1 MHIPL
6 GHTGLSRRDFLATST
21 ASLATVS
28 LAASAHSVQSADKAP
43 ASETLAA
50 SFYKTLTSEQKQV
63 MAFPFNH
70 ALRGE
75 VNNNWRITKARVGKT
90 FSAAQQQMIKDIFL
104 GLHSESYAAKV
115 FKQVE
120 HDHGPLGFGGCSVAV
135 FGEPGKDGYE
145 FVLTG
150 RHVTR
155 RCDGDSVKGAAFGG
169 PIFYGHAAAGFNE
182 PADHRGNIYWYQAQR
197 ANKLFQALDGKQR
210 KQALLGTARP
220 EQKTATVKVSGRK
233 EDLAGLPVSEMSAD
247 QKGLFLKVLA
257 DVLAPFRPADVA
269 ESMKLITA
277 GGIEHLHLSYYKNHD
292 VGGDGVW
299 DVWQIEGP
307 SMVWYFRGDPHVHTW
322 VNIKAPA

>member
-1 MHIPL
+1 MSIPSRPID
-6 GHTGLSRRDFLATST
+6 LSRRDFLVTST
-21 ASLATVS
+21 ASLATAS
-28 LAASAHSVQSADKAP
+28 LAAPALAAKPA

-50 SFYKTLTSEQKQV
+50 SFYGTLTSGQKQV

-70 ALRGE
+70 ALRSE

-90 FSAAQQQMIKDIFL
+90 FTAGQQQMIKDIFL
-104 GLHSESYAAKV
+104 GLHSEPYAAKV
-115 FKQVE
+115 FEQVK
-120 HDHGPLGFGGCSVAV
+120 HDHGPQGFGGCSVAV

-233 EDLAGLPVSEMSAD
+233 EGLAGLPVSEMSSD
-247 QKGLFLKVLA
+247 QKGLFLKVLS

-277 GGIEHLHLSYYKNHD
+277 GGTDHLHLSYYKNHD
-292 VGGDGVW
+292 VGSDGVW